1 MHVANLQSAIEK
13 RPIAFFT
20 KQSSHQTKFRVAAAS
35 RVWACQSGVCSGLI
49 PGLGGAFG
57 AGIFA
62 GIANITKSDQSREFP
77 LLILPR
83 W

>member
-1 MHVANLQSAIEK
+1 MRYHWPCGLHPESMPE
-13 RPIAFFT
+13 FT
-20 KQSSHQTKFRVAAAS
+20 TVQYQRRKY
-35 RVWACQSGVCSGLI
+35 

>member
-1 MHVANLQSAIEK
+1 M
-13 RPIAFFT
+13 
-20 KQSSHQTKFRVAAAS
+20 
-35 RVWACQSGVCSGLI
+35 
-49 PGLGGAFG
+49 FG

-62 GIANITKSDQSREFP
+62 GIANITKSNQSRVFP